1 MWFQPQAS
9 STLCQQ
15 QATAKIY
22 HKFKITKKKVERK
35 NQNDKIKIKEHT
47 THPEPCTAAPF
58 AFFLAINFSTELKLW
73 LIVEPKEPCGGSPPP
88 SCNKVLGFQFWSN
101 YSARKSELSS
111 KSEEEVKKLTLVG
124 VRFFQKIE

>member
-1 MWFQPQAS
+1 MNKTSDNLPGLMWFQPQAS

-73 LIVEPKEPCGGSPPP
+73 LIVEPKEG
-88 SCNKVLGFQFWSN
+88 NN
-101 YSARKSELSS
+101 MHYSHKYEIGIPNISSIQKSIL
-111 KSEEEVKKLTLVG
+111 
-124 VRFFQKIE
+124 R